1 MLTVFIYGVA
11 SIGLIRHRLS
21 RLAHR
26 LYFMYM
32 IYAKCADPVVMWVL
46 HSLSMQTMYKIP
58 SSITLLHFYYMHA
71 CARDEILC
79 YIMLCFAMFFFSFFL
94 SSSC

>member
-1 MLTVFIYGVA
+1 MFIYGVA
-11 SIGLIRHRLS
+11 SIGLIRHMLS

-32 IYAKCADPVVMWVL
+32 IYAKRADPIVMWVL
-46 HSLSMQTMYKIP
+46 HCEYETMYKIP
-58 SSITLLHFYYMHA
+58 SSITLLHLYCMHA